1 MKEEIRKTKNSLPE
15 EEKEQL
21 NKFQKKGITEIKQKV
36 NQQTGEILSRKEVHK
51 RGLWH
56 RIIVVAII
64 NDKNE
69 ILIQQRSNNKD
80 KNPGKWDIS
89 VTGHLSAGQD
99 SLTAATREISEEVS
113 VSLGYSVE
121 VKDFRFMFSYRKE
134 EKVNE
139 NHYDRQFYDFF
150 ILRQKGLTIENLK
163 FQSSEVQD
171 IKFVNIS
178 ELNKMRE
185 ENILVSR
192 EECYNE
198 LADYLFR
205 I

>member
-1 MKEEIRKTKNSLPE
+1 MKEELIDVLDEN
-15 EEKEQL
+15 
-21 NKFQKKGITEIKQKV
+21 GIK
-36 NQQTGEILSRKEVHK
+36 TGEILTRSEVHK
-51 RGLWH
+51 KGLWH

-64 NDKNE
+64 NEKNE
-69 ILIQQRSNNKD
+69 ILIQQRSDNKD
-80 KNPGKWDIS
+80 KNPGMWDIS

-99 SLTAATREISEEVS
+99 SLNAATREISEEVS

-150 ILRQKGLTIENLK
+150 ILRQQGLTEKNIK
-163 FQSSEVQD
+163 FQASEVQA
-171 IKFVNIS
+171 IKFVTIN
-178 ELNKMRE
+178 ELNEMRE
-185 ENILVSR
+185 KNLLVNR

-198 LADYLFR
+198 LANYLFR
-205 I
+205 L

>member
-1 MKEEIRKTKNSLPE
+1 MKEELIDVLDEN
-15 EEKEQL
+15 
-21 NKFQKKGITEIKQKV
+21 GIK
-36 NQQTGEILSRKEVHK
+36 TGEILTRKEVHK

-69 ILIQQRSNNKD
+69 ILIQQRSDNKD

-121 VKDFRFMFSYRKE
+121 VKDFRFMFSFRKE
-134 EKVNE
+134 EKVSE
-139 NHYDRQFYDFF
+139 EHYDRQFYDFF
-150 ILRQKGLTIENLK
+150 ILRQNGLTTNNLR
-163 FQSSEVQD
+163 FQASEVQA
-171 IKFVNIS
+171 IKFVSIS
-178 ELNKMRE
+178 ELNDMRE
-185 ENILVSR
+185 QNILVPR
-192 EECYNE
+192 DECYDE
-198 LADYLFR
+198 LANYLFR
-205 I
+205 M

>member
-1 MKEEIRKTKNSLPE
+1 MAKELLDVLDEN
-15 EEKEQL
+15 
-21 NKFQKKGITEIKQKV
+21 GIK
-36 NQQTGEILSRKEVHK
+36 TGEILSRDEVHK

-56 RIIVVAII
+56 RIIVVAIV
-64 NDKNE
+64 NEKNE
-69 ILIQQRSNNKD
+69 ILVQQRSKNKD

-134 EKVNE
+134 EKVSDE
-139 NHYDRQFYDFF
+139 HYDRQYYDFF
-150 ILRQKGLTIENLK
+150 ILRQNGLTADNLK
-163 FQSSEVQD
+163 FQSSEVQA
-171 IKFVNIS
+171 IKFVNIN
-178 ELNKMRE
+178 ELNEMRE
-185 ENILVSR
+185 QGIMVPR
-192 EECYNE
+192 DECYNALQE
-198 LADYLFR
+198 YLFR

>member
-1 MKEEIRKTKNSLPE
+1 MKEELIDVLDEN
-15 EEKEQL
+15 
-21 NKFQKKGITEIKQKV
+21 GIK
-36 NQQTGEILSRKEVHK
+36 TGEVLSRKEVHK
-51 RGLWH
+51 KGLWH

-69 ILIQQRSNNKD
+69 ILIQQRSDNKD

-139 NHYDRQFYDFF
+139 DHYDRQFYDFF
-150 ILRQKGLTIENLK
+150 ILRQNGLTTDNIK
-163 FQSSEVQD
+163 FQSSEVQN
-171 IKFVNIS
+171 IKFVSIS
-178 ELNKMRE
+178 ELNEMRE
-185 ENILVSR
+185 KNILVPR

-198 LADYLFR
+198 LANYLFR